1 VQAHP
6 KKSGQHVARGI
17 QLQYA
22 VIKEVHDDLLPSQ
35 RKNAKS
41 LEEEVNFL
49 LSSNGLSKEEQGLM
63 DALLYDWHAEG
74 DGFSNL
80 LEVQWILK
88 HVS

>member
-1 VQAHP
+1 MQAHP
-6 KKSGQHVARGI
+6 KKSRQHVARGI

-41 LEEEVNFL
+41 FEEKVKFL
-49 LSSNGLSKEEQGLM
+49 LSSDGLSKEEQGLM
-63 DALLYDWHAEG
+63 DAVLYDWHAEA

-80 LEVQWILK
+80 PKVQWILEYL
-88 HVS
+88 S

>member
-1 VQAHP
+1 MQAHP

-35 RKNAKS
+35 RMNTTFP
-41 LEEEVNFL
+41 EEEVNFL
-49 LSSNGLSKEEQGLM
+49 LSSDGLSKEEQGLM